1 MKHDKYLI
9 FIFFFS
15 FIFTKCVSDQNTVGV
30 LLNKKGALNGYTLF
44 TVHQETYL
52 INNKGEV
59 VHQWTSKYSAGK
71 SVYLLENGN
80 LLRAAQIPS
89 KGKFIMPSAGGRVEL
104 FDWDGNLIWEYNY
117 STPTST
123 QHHDIYPMPNGNVL
137 ILAITIM
144 DKAEATQMGRKLI
157 TPPFMQLYNEQ
168 IVELKPKNKNEA
180 DIVWEW
186 NIKDHLIQDH
196 DNTKDN
202 YGIISENPQRLDI
215 NYLGSSSGGA
225 NWLHINTIQYN
236 AEFDQIILSSKHLSE
251 IYIIDHSTTTAEAAT
266 SYGGTYQKGGDFLY
280 RWGNPIAYGQGTID
294 DQKLFGPH
302 YPHWIGEGLT
312 DAGKIILFNNGT
324 NRIPNYSEVYILSP
338 PTSSP
343 GEYTYIANTA
353 YGPVSPDYIYTSP
366 ENTDFYSAFQSSA
379 QRLPNG
385 NTLICEGA
393 NGRFFEIDSNE
404 HIVWEFVNPVGAS
417 EILNQGDGTQRKGNI
432 VFRAKKYAL
441 DYKAFRGKELMSGSV
456 IEKQRP

>member
-30 LLNKKGALNGYTLF
+30 LLNKKGAHNGYTLF

-71 SVYLLENGN
+71 SAYLLGNGN

-186 NIKDHLIQDH
+186 NIKDHIIQDF
-196 DNTKDN
+196 DNMKDN
-202 YGIISENPQRLDI
+202 FGVISENPQLLDI
-215 NYLGSSSGGA
+215 NYLGISNGEA
-225 NWLHINTIQYN
+225 NWLHVNSIQYN
-236 AEFDQIILSSKHLSE
+236 AQLDQIILSTRHLSE
-251 IYIIDHSTTTAEAAT
+251 IYIIDHSTTTVESASNT
-266 SYGGTYQKGGDFLY
+266 GGIYGKGGDLLY
-280 RWGNPIAYGQGTID
+280 R
-294 DQKLFGPH
+294 
-302 YPHWIGEGLT
+302 
-312 DAGKIILFNNGT
+312 
-324 NRIPNYSEVYILSP
+324 
-338 PTSSP
+338 
-343 GEYTYIANTA
+343 
-353 YGPVSPDYIYTSP
+353 
-366 ENTDFYSAFQSSA
+366 
-379 QRLPNG
+379 
-385 NTLICEGA
+385 
-393 NGRFFEIDSNE
+393 
-404 HIVWEFVNPVGAS
+404 
-417 EILNQGDGTQRKGNI
+417 
-432 VFRAKKYAL
+432 
-441 DYKAFRGKELMSGSV
+441 
-456 IEKQRP
+456 